1 MSDVNPLDVLAIKN
15 VVSRYCQALDLKD
28 FDLLG
33 KVFIS
38 DVEASYPFNEAMK
51 SLDEVKDA
59 IKNRLGPVRTHHN
72 LTTQTITFRSD
83 AQTARA
89 VTYFQGVHFGQGPH
103 EGKMLCAYGKYVDDM
118 VMLEAK
124 NGDCDGVRG
133 ASGVWRIK
141 DRTYNGPILASVI
154 SLLGQE
160 LTVEDEESRRIC
172 WPTFKK
178 VPKQSGRFEETPTR
192 AEKIRWRYMFETA
205 RLAFRKMRFDNE
217 DFQKLEKLVGGASR
231 LRDDTPEEILGVNAI
246 SAGRHHQV
254 QRAAVEQT
262 VKLLQKKYTDDEV
275 YNFLKNELYGRRRRQ
290 GHNSLTGKQR
300 DLVDRSYKVLEDI
313 AILNESDDS
322 DTAEAKES
330 FAEALVPATAERDN
344 LVRKIIDELAQSIDE
359 SDTVASPKSLRRL
372 VQSTPSSDEKLPTQ
386 DTPAAPRTTDEGPT
400 RSQISFK
407 AIQEFRELVD
417 IDFEDAQNWLEQ
429 FNYNVIDAVNMYYEE
444 DEDANRPAS
453 PDPQL
458 EAGSKMSLESGIPPP
473 GDSTSNNRRTFKPIN
488 DPVFTPMGILE
499 RMTDK
504 RADHKRLE
512 SMIQAEQSQDKQRG
526 AGENSGSLKTT
537 PTLPEVTTSKTRL
550 GRSHTG
556 RVVYLDPH
564 GNVIAPVAE
573 EQPVPESQWQA
584 YRAMRSRLQVQYYG
598 TEHWFNNPDP
608 IRGVPER
615 ERPDYV
621 RPGDLECQDA
631 TTSTEADDDAQKAFA
646 SIQAA
651 NADLVAKVTEE
662 EREAQQE
669 RDLAYAMSL
678 NAQLNGEVGGTVA
691 DAADAGYAEGEWD
704 GIKAAIELSKQEAR
718 PPVPKFPVPE
728 SIDNYPSTRGNDSP
742 TNSNHDSAFGDGEHD
757 SPPPRP
763 QKKRKS
769 MELDQDGN
777 KKGKMNP
784 PLFVSMRD
792 VEKGESDVDEATQE
806 RKHDLFVSKEED
818 AWDGNG
824 SDAEFEDVDIDFGDD
839 EDASTDAD
847 AEGDTDHEYSSE
859 ETMKVDDEEGDTDHE
874 YSSEETMKVD
884 EEEGDTDYEYSS
896 DETMKVGE
904 EDGDISGGLYR
915 WG

>member
-1 MSDVNPLDVLAIKN
+1 
-15 VVSRYCQALDLKD
+15 
-28 FDLLG
+28 
-33 KVFIS
+33 
-38 DVEASYPFNEAMK
+38 
-51 SLDEVKDA
+51 
-59 IKNRLGPVRTHHN
+59 
-72 LTTQTITFRSD
+72 
-83 AQTARA
+83 
-89 VTYFQGVHFGQGPH
+89 
-103 EGKMLCAYGKYVDDM
+103 
-118 VMLEAK
+118 
-124 NGDCDGVRG
+124 
-133 ASGVWRIK
+133 
-141 DRTYNGPILASVI
+141 
-154 SLLGQE
+154 
-160 LTVEDEESRRIC
+160 
-172 WPTFKK
+172 
-178 VPKQSGRFEETPTR
+178 
-192 AEKIRWRYMFETA
+192 MFETA
-205 RLAFRKMRFDNE
+205 RLAFSKMRFDNE
-217 DFQKLEKLVGGASR
+217 DFQKLEKLVGDASR

-254 QRAAVEQT
+254 QRAAIEQT

-275 YNFLKNELYGRRRRQ
+275 YDFLKNELYGRRRRQ

-300 DLVDRSYKVLEDI
+300 DLVDRFYKVLEDI
-313 AILNESDDS
+313 ATLNESDDS
-322 DTAEAKES
+322 DDTAEDKES
-330 FAEALVPATAERDN
+330 FAKALVQATAERGN
-344 LVRKIIDELAQSIDE
+344 LVRKIKDELAQPIDE

-615 ERPDYV
+615 ERPHYV
-621 RPGDLECQDA
+621 RPGDLECHDA

-691 DAADAGYAEGEWD
+691 DAADAGYAEGVWD
-704 GIKAAIELSKQEAR
+704 GIKAVIELSKQEAR

-874 YSSEETMKVD
+874 YSSEETMKV
-884 EEEGDTDYEYSS
+884 
-896 DETMKVGE
+896 GE

>member
-1 MSDVNPLDVLAIKN
+1 
-15 VVSRYCQALDLKD
+15 
-28 FDLLG
+28 
-33 KVFIS
+33 
-38 DVEASYPFNEAMK
+38 
-51 SLDEVKDA
+51 
-59 IKNRLGPVRTHHN
+59 
-72 LTTQTITFRSD
+72 
-83 AQTARA
+83 
-89 VTYFQGVHFGQGPH
+89 
-103 EGKMLCAYGKYVDDM
+103 
-118 VMLEAK
+118 
-124 NGDCDGVRG
+124 
-133 ASGVWRIK
+133 
-141 DRTYNGPILASVI
+141 
-154 SLLGQE
+154 
-160 LTVEDEESRRIC
+160 
-172 WPTFKK
+172 
-178 VPKQSGRFEETPTR
+178 
-192 AEKIRWRYMFETA
+192 
-205 RLAFRKMRFDNE
+205 MRFDNE
-217 DFQKLEKLVGGASR
+217 DFQKLEKLVGDASR
-231 LRDDTPEEILGVNAI
+231 LRDDTPEEILGVTAI

-254 QRAAVEQT
+254 QRAAIEQT

-275 YNFLKNELYGRRRRQ
+275 YDFLKNELYGRRRRQ
-290 GHNSLTGKQR
+290 GTNSLTGKQR
-300 DLVDRSYKVLEDI
+300 DLVDRFYKVLKDT
-313 AILNESDDS
+313 ATLNESDDS
-322 DTAEAKES
+322 DDTAEDKES
-330 FAEALVPATAERDN
+330 FAKALVQATAERGN
-344 LVRKIIDELAQSIDE
+344 LVRKIKDELAQPIDE
-359 SDTVASPKSLRRL
+359 SDTVTSPKSSRRL

-386 DTPAAPRTTDEGPT
+386 DTPAAPPTTGEGTT
-400 RSQISFK
+400 RSQVSFR

-444 DEDANRPAS
+444 DDDANRPAS

-526 AGENSGSLKTT
+526 TGDNSGSLKTT

-550 GRSHTG
+550 GRSHAG
-556 RVVYLDPH
+556 QVVHLDPH
-564 GNVIAPVAE
+564 GNVLAPVAE

-584 YRAMRSRLQVQYYG
+584 YRAMRSRLQIQYYG

-608 IRGVPER
+608 IRGVPGR

-621 RPGDLECQDA
+621 RPGDLECHDA
-631 TTSTEADDDAQKAFA
+631 TISTEAADDAQKAFA

-651 NADLVAKVTEE
+651 NADLVAKVAEE

-669 RDLAYAMSL
+669 RDLAYARSL
-678 NAQLNGEVGGTVA
+678 DAQLNGEVGGTVA

-718 PPVPKFPVPE
+718 PPVPE
-728 SIDNYPSTRGNDSP
+728 SIDNYPSTCGNDSP
-742 TNSNHDSAFGDGEHD
+742 TNSNHDSRLGDDEHD
-757 SPPPRP
+757 PPQPKP
-763 QKKRKS
+763 HKKRKS
-769 MELDQDGN
+769 MELDQEGN

-784 PLFVSMRD
+784 PSFVSMRD
-792 VEKGESDVDEATQE
+792 VEKGESDVDEATQGT
-806 RKHDLFVSKEED
+806 KHDLFISKEED
-818 AWDGNG
+818 AWDGND

-847 AEGDTDHEYSSE
+847 AEGDTDQ
-859 ETMKVDDEEGDTDHE
+859 E

-884 EEEGDTDYEYSS
+884 EKDDEENDTDYEYSS

-915 WG
+915 W

>member
-1 MSDVNPLDVLAIKN
+1 
-15 VVSRYCQALDLKD
+15 
-28 FDLLG
+28 
-33 KVFIS
+33 
-38 DVEASYPFNEAMK
+38 
-51 SLDEVKDA
+51 
-59 IKNRLGPVRTHHN
+59 
-72 LTTQTITFRSD
+72 
-83 AQTARA
+83 
-89 VTYFQGVHFGQGPH
+89 
-103 EGKMLCAYGKYVDDM
+103 
-118 VMLEAK
+118 
-124 NGDCDGVRG
+124 
-133 ASGVWRIK
+133 
-141 DRTYNGPILASVI
+141 
-154 SLLGQE
+154 
-160 LTVEDEESRRIC
+160 
-172 WPTFKK
+172 
-178 VPKQSGRFEETPTR
+178 
-192 AEKIRWRYMFETA
+192 MFETA

-275 YNFLKNELYGRRRRQ
+275 YDFLKNELYGRRRRQ

-874 YSSEETMKVD
+874 YSSEETMKV
-884 EEEGDTDYEYSS
+884 
-896 DETMKVGE
+896 GE